1 MDACTVLGQPC
12 RGSGGLNG
20 KTSRSSVDSY
30 GAALYS
36 YSMMN
41 AGRGHCRSERV
52 CMSYCRVLDARGLGF
67 ESCIQSSLR
76 ACLSCQVA
84 RACTLCECE
93 CGRGCAAIPVRN
105 TRPTWYMYE
114 QRLHPPVRARQ
125 QNLGGSLSLSL
136 SLSWVRVRPGL
147 RICSRSRASFVAN
160 ETHLSLRRGRLQAF
174 NSIL

>member
-1 MDACTVLGQPC
+1 MKRSMDACTVLGQPC

-20 KTSRSSVDSY
+20 KTSRSSVDSD
-30 GAALYS
+30 GVALYS

-41 AGRGHCRSERV
+41 AERGHCRSERV

-76 ACLSCQVA
+76 ACLSCQV
-84 RACTLCECE
+84 RYPVPVLRTLCE

-114 QRLHPPVRARQ
+114 QRLHPPVRARR
-125 QNLGGSLSLSL
+125 QNLGVLFHTLSLFL
-136 SLSWVRVRPGL
+136 G
-147 RICSRSRASFVAN
+147 
-160 ETHLSLRRGRLQAF
+160 
-174 NSIL
+174 